1 MRQMI
6 FVAAALAALA
16 PSTFAPG
23 ATASPGALASPEAT
37 GSPAATATAALQSEA
52 TIQRGF
58 DVATGGTLRVDA
70 DFGSIE
76 VTTSDANRVEVTV
89 TREVRD
95 RYRDDEQQILAEL
108 PVDVSQSGND
118 VVVVAEAS
126 EDVRERWRDE
136 YRNTPVQIRFAIRV
150 PRAYNVDLETAGGS
164 IEVSDLEGEVRS
176 STAGGSLRFGNIE
189 GSVWARTAGGN
200 IVLEGSSGTADVRTS
215 GGSITIGAV
224 DGTVDAETSGGSI
237 RIDRAGADVRA
248 QTSGGGIEVEEVRGA
263 IDASTAGGTVRA
275 TITEQP
281 ARDCR
286 LSTSGGSVIVT
297 LAAGIAVNLDVSSGG
312 GGSVS
317 SDFEIDGR
325 VRRTSIE
332 GAINGGGPQLH
343 LRTSGGSIRIR
354 QR

>member
-1 MRQMI
+1 MKQI
-6 FVAAALAALA
+6 ILATAALAALA
-16 PSTFAPG
+16 LTTIFP
-23 ATASPGALASPEAT
+23 ATS
-37 GSPAATATAALQSEA
+37 ATAALQAEG

-58 DVATGGTLRVDA
+58 DVGAGGTLQVNA

-95 RYRDDEQQILAEL
+95 RYRDDAQQILAEL
-108 PVDVSQSGND
+108 QVDVSQSGND
-118 VVVVAEAS
+118 VIVRAEAS
-126 EDVRERWRDE
+126 EEARDRWRDE
-136 YRNTPVQIRFAIRV
+136 YRNTPVQMRFAIRV
-150 PRAYNVDLETAGGS
+150 PRVYNVDLETAGGS

-176 STAGGSLRFGNIE
+176 STAGGSLTFGNIA
-189 GSVWARTAGGN
+189 GAVRARTAGGN
-200 IVLEGSSGTADVRTS
+200 ITLEGSSGTADVRTS

-224 DGTVDAETSGGSI
+224 EGTVDAETSGGSI
-237 RIDRAGADVRA
+237 RIDRAGADVTA
-248 QTSGGGIEVEEVRGA
+248 HTSGGSIEVEEVRGA

-281 ARDCR
+281 SRDCR

-297 LAAGIAVNLDVSSGG
+297 LAAGIAVNVDASSGG

-317 SDFEIDGR
+317 SDFEVDGR

-343 LRTSGGSIRIR
+343 LRTSGGSVRIR
-354 QR
+354 RR